1 MSDPQDKSDE
11 VGEEPATEAIRK
23 QEPPA
28 AKQPPT
34 QKAPPPAAPDP
45 AEAETTALA
54 KVPPATEQPHPAP
67 STVKPS
73 GATPAARPP
82 AAPRR
87 IPARG
92 ELSQPQVRP
101 QRIEP
106 TPSTPS
112 RKSESRKWIAALVGA
127 LVLIVALGVA
137 GFAYLSRDDEG
148 SSVDAQIRTSIQSF
162 TQALSTGDLA
172 TLRSASCG
180 ELATF
185 YRDIPD
191 ADFADVHRIAV
202 EQGNVP
208 VVESIDAVQ
217 VTGDTAI
224 AQVLAHTAANPADT
238 SPRTFDLR
246 RDGDVWKV
254 CSPSSPAPPE

>member
-1 MSDPQDKSDE
+1 MSDPQDKSNE

-28 AKQPPT
+28 AKQPLT
-34 QKAPPPAAPDP
+34 TKSLPPAAPDP
-45 AEAETTALA
+45 AEAETTALT
-54 KVPPATEQPHPAP
+54 KVPPTTEQTHPAP

-73 GATPAARPP
+73 GATPTSRPP
-82 AAPRR
+82 VAPRR

-92 ELSQPQVRP
+92 ELSQPQARP

-106 TPSTPS
+106 TRSTSTWTSGS
-112 RKSESRKWIAALVGA
+112 RRWILAIAGA
-127 LVLIVALGVA
+127 LVLIIAIGVT

-148 SSVDAQIRTSIQSF
+148 SSADAQIRMSIQSF

-180 ELATF
+180 ELAAF

-217 VTGDTAI
+217 VTGDAAI